1 MANSNYNTDRE
12 KDLESERNHLLTRV
26 KRLEIENEKLQQIK
40 SVSRN
45 YDKDIGLLESTIK
58 EKEAT
63 IEALKGEIKK
73 SEKINSN
80 YQDEANLYKTEL
92 ISERA
97 KH

>member
-58 EKEAT
+58 EKEAI

>member
-1 MANSNYNTDRE
+1 M
-12 KDLESERNHLLTRV
+12 ESERNHLLTRV